1 MPLTLTTWRRC
12 ATVAGLDRRRRKCRR
27 ALSPC
32 AVRDIPM
39 RIAIFVPR
47 DVHSLELAGLMDVF
61 AEANARVGTSF
72 YEVAILAEDD
82 CTIGCASGLR
92 VLPDCAFDA
101 YPGGPDT
108 LLVAGSV
115 GVPHPPG
122 GQVIDWL
129 INIVRETRRYGSVC
143 TGAFVLGEAG
153 LLAGRRVTTH
163 WQFAS
168 LLGERFPEAR
178 VEGDHV
184 FIRDGPMITS
194 AGSSAAIDLG
204 LSLVEEDLGR
214 EVALYVARR
223 LVVFLKRPGD
233 QSQFSVHLAAQAI
246 DRSRLHKVQQHILNH
261 PAADL
266 SVTALAK
273 IAAMSARN
281 FTRVFSHEIGISPS
295 DYVDLTRIDVAR
307 FLLEGSRLSITLIA
321 ERTGFGS
328 TSAMRR
334 AFLSHVGVTPSDY
347 RDRFRTSGD
356 GARPSLSE
364 NG

>member
-1 MPLTLTTWRRC
+1 
-12 ATVAGLDRRRRKCRR
+12 
-27 ALSPC
+27 
-32 AVRDIPM
+32 M
-39 RIAIFVPR
+39 RIVIFVPA

-61 AEANARVGTSF
+61 AEANARAGKVFYDVAVVAEHVGT
-72 YEVAILAEDD
+72 LR
-82 CTIGCASGLR
+82 CASGLR
-92 VLPDCAFDA
+92 VLPDHPFDA
-101 YPGGPDT
+101 YPDSPDT

-115 GVPHPPG
+115 GVPQRPG
-122 GQVIDWL
+122 RQVIDWL
-129 INIVRETRRYGSVC
+129 TRMAPQTRRYGSVC

-153 LLAGRRVTTH
+153 LLEGRRVTTH

-168 LLGERFPEAR
+168 LLAERFPAAR
-178 VEGDHV
+178 VEGDRV
-184 FIRDGPMITS
+184 FVRDGAMITS

-246 DRSRLHKVQQHILNH
+246 DRSRLYNVQQYVLNH

-266 SVTALAK
+266 SVPALAK

-281 FTRVFSHEIGISPS
+281 FTRVFSHEVGISPS
-295 DYVDLTRIDVAR
+295 DYVDLTRVDVAR
-307 FLLEGSRLSITLIA
+307 FLLEGSRQSIASIA
-321 ERTGFGS
+321 ERSGFGS
-328 TSAMRR
+328 ARAMRR
-334 AFLSHVGVTPSDY
+334 AFLAHVGVLPSDY

-356 GARPSLSE
+356 GARPGLSQK
-364 NG
+364 G